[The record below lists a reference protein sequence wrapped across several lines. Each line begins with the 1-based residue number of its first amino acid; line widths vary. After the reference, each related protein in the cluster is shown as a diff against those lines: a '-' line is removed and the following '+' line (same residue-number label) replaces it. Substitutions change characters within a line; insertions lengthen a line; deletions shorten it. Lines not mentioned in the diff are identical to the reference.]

1 MEDQSG
7 ITAQSHYFLQ
17 PGYIFMAGKAI
28 EISAVLGSCVA
39 VCLYDKKKKV
49 GCMNHFEFPY
59 ASDRK
64 NATARY
70 GNAAMPALIRMI
82 LEGGSKI
89 KDLEA
94 QLFGGAY
101 NPEIC
106 PEDIGKNNIF
116 VARRILENKKIHI
129 VSDDVGGEKGRKI
142 IFNTGTSEVAV
153 FRVEKLRKG
162 DWYPY
167 EKER

>member
-1 MEDQSG
+1 
-7 ITAQSHYFLQ
+7 
-17 PGYIFMAGKAI
+17 MAGKAI

-39 VCLYDKKKKV
+39 TCLYDKKKKV
-49 GCMNHFEFPY
+49 GCMNHFKTPY
-59 ASDRK
+59 VSDRK
-64 NATARY
+64 HATARY

-82 LEGGSKI
+82 LENGSKI

-101 NPEIC
+101 NPKIC
-106 PEDIGKNNIF
+106 PEDIGKNNIL
-116 VARRILENKKIHI
+116 VARRILENNKIRI
-129 VSDDVGGEKGRKI
+129 VSEDVGGEKGRKI

-153 FRVEKLRKG
+153 FRVKKLRKG